1 MKVWIAMDKDENE
14 LLGIFDSKKKAQ
26 DAIEKRARWQWD
38 EMEEE
43 DEPFGTC
50 TNVSS
55 KSNTKV
61 YGFVGGNGIKL
72 FELLLFII
80 ERFFDDN

>member
-43 DEPFGTC
+43 DEPFGTLEDWLQDARENDMPGLEYWEE
-50 TNVSS
+50 TVQ
-55 KSNTKV
+55 
-61 YGFVGGNGIKL
+61 
-72 FELLLFII
+72 
-80 ERFFDDN
+80 